1 MSVRIFLLIL
11 LSVTISA
18 LAQVA
23 LKRGVSAVA
32 VQAALDRG
40 ALLEKVF
47 VVATSPMIALGI
59 ALYGL
64 GAVVWILVLARI
76 DVSQAYPFVGLGFI
90 ITLAFGVFVLGE
102 NVTMTRLI
110 GVGLVAAGII
120 FISQS

>member
-40 ALLEKVF
+40 ALLEKLL

-102 NVTMTRLI
+102 SVTMTRLI